1 MKRLIVLL
9 VLLAGGLAAA
19 AVFVPTNAATV
30 NGTTVS
36 QSQLNSDVSAIAGSA
51 EYQCYLNSEDYLASN
66 GASELPPVTGAGK
79 GQNPGD
85 DPTATSAFVATYLDT
100 EIGHQLVLQLAARRG
115 ITVTQ
120 AELDAAR
127 ASLSA
132 QISSVMSQ
140 VSQTAQGQNPKFS
153 CGSPLAPLTGTKVLD
168 SLPES
173 FVDQQVHFVAT
184 ASVLQEDLGGGSSD
198 ADLLAYYDRHRAEFD
213 TACFTGAAYS
223 SQSAASAAAASVR
236 SGTPFAQV
244 AASATQHGTIPC
256 GVLAEVAGELGAS
269 AGSLNGLTAGKV
281 SDPIDVQG
289 NYLLLQLLSRT
300 PTSFDKAKPV
310 VTQVVENAGSQV
322 AQAAITAA
330 ERHASVEVNPRYG
343 TWVAVSASVF
353 TPFTPVKTDVLNPG
367 ANEVGVASASSSPF
381 SG

>member
-127 ASLSA
+127 
-132 QISSVMSQ
+132 
-140 VSQTAQGQNPKFS
+140 
-153 CGSPLAPLTGTKVLD
+153 
-168 SLPES
+168 
-173 FVDQQVHFVAT
+173 
-184 ASVLQEDLGGGSSD
+184 
-198 ADLLAYYDRHRAEFD
+198 RA
-213 TACFTGAAYS
+213 
-223 SQSAASAAAASVR
+223 
-236 SGTPFAQV
+236 
-244 AASATQHGTIPC
+244 
-256 GVLAEVAGELGAS
+256 
-269 AGSLNGLTAGKV
+269 
-281 SDPIDVQG
+281 
-289 NYLLLQLLSRT
+289 
-300 PTSFDKAKPV
+300 
-310 VTQVVENAGSQV
+310 
-322 AQAAITAA
+322 
-330 ERHASVEVNPRYG
+330 
-343 TWVAVSASVF
+343 
-353 TPFTPVKTDVLNPG
+353 
-367 ANEVGVASASSSPF
+367 
-381 SG
+381 

>member
-1 MKRLIVLL
+1 
-9 VLLAGGLAAA
+9 
-19 AVFVPTNAATV
+19 
-30 NGTTVS
+30 
-36 QSQLNSDVSAIAGSA
+36 
-51 EYQCYLNSEDYLASN
+51 
-66 GASELPPVTGAGK
+66 
-79 GQNPGD
+79 
-85 DPTATSAFVATYLDT
+85 
-100 EIGHQLVLQLAARRG
+100 
-115 ITVTQ
+115 
-120 AELDAAR
+120 
-127 ASLSA
+127 
-132 QISSVMSQ
+132 MSQ

-223 SQSAASAAAASVR
+223 SQSAAERGGGLGALRHALRAGGRQRHPARDV
-236 SGTPFAQV
+236 
-244 AASATQHGTIPC
+244 PC
-256 GVLAEVAGELGAS
+256 GVPAEVGRGLAPS

-310 VTQVVENAGSQV
+310 VTQVVEMRGHRWRRRRSRRPSVTPRSKSTRATAPGS
-322 AQAAITAA
+322 
-330 ERHASVEVNPRYG
+330 R
-343 TWVAVSASVF
+343 
-353 TPFTPVKTDVLNPG
+353 
-367 ANEVGVASASSSPF
+367 
-381 SG
+381 